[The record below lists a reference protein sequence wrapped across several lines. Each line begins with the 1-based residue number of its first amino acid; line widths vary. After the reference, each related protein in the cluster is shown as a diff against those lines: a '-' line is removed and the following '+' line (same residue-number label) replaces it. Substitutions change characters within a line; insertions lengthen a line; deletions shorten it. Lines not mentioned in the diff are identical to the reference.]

1 MQAGHPQAALEGESL
16 SRRSRTECYSSR
28 IEPDLNVVESLDFQ
42 AGIFSKD
49 P

>member
-1 MQAGHPQAALEGESL
+1 MQADHPQAALEGEPL
-16 SRRSRTECYSSR
+16 SRRFCPECYSSR
-28 IEPDLNVVESLDFQ
+28 IEPDLNVVDSLDFQ